1 MKILIIISFLF
12 YMILLL
18 SGFGF
23 ISGGCCFFLEKD
35 KGSYKEYSQNENPW
49 VKLDLLGQFSF
60 LYILCKY

>member
-23 ISGGCCFFLEKD
+23 NSGGCCFFLKKTKVGD
-35 KGSYKEYSQNENPW
+35 KEYSQNE
-49 VKLDLLGQFSF
+49 KSLG
-60 LYILCKY
+60 